1 MGLIE
6 KWNEFAKKKIIIND
20 NYVIGAGRLVYMGLI
35 TIFQMVSILILT
47 GDFSAVFPLL
57 SNFIFA
63 IEKKY
68 DTEIDD

>member
-1 MGLIE
+1 MGI
-6 KWNEFAKKKIIIND
+6 
-20 NYVIGAGRLVYMGLI
+20 I

-47 GDFSAVFPLL
+47 GDFSAIFPLL